1 MQSRTAILLSGS
13 PRSRG
18 NTARALDIVSGVL
31 RDSGFSVELV
41 QLSRLAFG
49 SCIACEKCRRDHACT
64 GLTDELTPYYES
76 LLAADLW
83 VLGSPVYNYNVTS
96 WMKAFLDRLYCF
108 YDFDEH
114 NRHVWSSRLAG
125 MNKRAMT
132 LVVGEQTSDEDIGF
146 APEALRTPLDA
157 HGLRSIGSFVL
168 KGHFEPSSLQ
178 ENRAVSVTL
187 ERDVATAIAGSFGT
201 EL

>member
-1 MQSRTAILLSGS
+1 MQNRSAILLSGS
-13 PRSRG
+13 PRTHG
-18 NTARALDIVSGVL
+18 NTARALEIVSRVL
-31 RDSGFSVELV
+31 TDAGFSVELV

-64 GLTDELTPYYES
+64 GLTDELTPYYDS

-108 YDFDEH
+108 YDFDE
-114 NRHVWSSRLAG
+114 NDRHIWSSRLADLS
-125 MNKRAMT
+125 KRALT
-132 LVVGEQTSDEDIGF
+132 IVIGEQTSDEDIGF
-146 APEALRTPLDA
+146 APEALRKPLEA
-157 HGLRSIGSFVL
+157 HGLDVVRSFVL
-168 KGHFEPSSLQ
+168 KGHFGPSSLRDD
-178 ENRAVSVTL
+178 RAGSSTF
-187 ERDVATAIAGSFGT
+187 ERDVASATANCFGA

>member
-1 MQSRTAILLSGS
+1 MQNRSAILLSGS

-18 NTARALDIVSGVL
+18 NTSHALDIVSGVL
-31 RDSGFSVELV
+31 RRKGFAVERV
-41 QLSRLAFG
+41 QLSRLAFS

-64 GLTDELTPYYES
+64 GLTDDLTPYYES

-108 YDFDEH
+108 YDFDDH
-114 NRHVWSSRLAG
+114 NRHIWSSRLAG
-125 MNKRAMT
+125 LNKRAIT

-146 APEALRTPLDA
+146 APEALRKPLEA
-157 HGLRSIGSFVL
+157 HGLDIIRSFVL
-168 KGHFEPSSLQ
+168 KGHFGPSSLR
-178 ENRAVSVTL
+178 EHDTDAAAL
-187 ERDVATAIAGSFGT
+187 EQGVESATAGSFGAK
-201 EL
+201 L

>member
-1 MQSRTAILLSGS
+1 MQSSTAILLSGS
-13 PRSRG
+13 PRPRG
-18 NTARALDIVSGVL
+18 NTASALELVSRVL
-31 RDSGFSVELV
+31 RERGFSVELV

-108 YDFDEH
+108 YEFDERD
-114 NRHVWSSRLAG
+114 RHVWSSRLAG
-125 MNKRAMT
+125 LNKRSMT

-146 APEALRTPLDA
+146 APDALRKPLEA
-157 HGLRSIGSFVL
+157 HGIESVGSFVL
-168 KGHFEPSSLQ
+168 KGHFKPSSLQ
-178 ENRAVSVTL
+178 ENRPASLTL
-187 ERDVATAIAGSFGT
+187 EQDVASAIVDSFGD
-201 EL
+201 EI